1 MPWIS
6 CRIPI
11 VTMASGFLL
20 RWKAIAGAVARN
32 SRCVKT
38 FADRQR
44 LGEFLK
50 AKQCNEFTY
59 NWPTTNGRVHKL
71 RQVAGANSLRRFATQ
86 ALLVLAVASSS
97 LAATA
102 PPAVLQNSKSSE
114 LPHGRK
120 MQKVSV
126 FYSFLTC
133 NEFGA
138 ATTILRSF
146 MNSSHCHDYIKTSI
160 CSNPVFISELGEIQT
175 SNVQESAREIARERG
190 SSRQILRLN

>member
-1 MPWIS
+1 MSDSRLNRHPSDDFGTIHHQSMFHTMSWIS

-11 VTMASGFLL
+11 VIMASGFLL
-20 RWKAIAGAVARN
+20 RWKAIAGTAARN
-32 SRCVKT
+32 ARCVKT

-50 AKQCNEFTY
+50 AKQCNECTYSVTY

-146 MNSSHCHDYIKTSI
+146 KNSSHCHD
-160 CSNPVFISELGEIQT
+160 
-175 SNVQESAREIARERG
+175 
-190 SSRQILRLN
+190 

>member
-1 MPWIS
+1 
-6 CRIPI
+6 
-11 VTMASGFLL
+11 MASGFL

-32 SRCVKT
+32 ARCVKT

-50 AKQCNEFTY
+50 PNRATSA
-59 NWPTTNGRVHKL
+59 PTIDLQPINGRVHKL

-146 MNSSHCHDYIKTSI
+146 MNSSHCHD
-160 CSNPVFISELGEIQT
+160 
-175 SNVQESAREIARERG
+175 
-190 SSRQILRLN
+190 